1 MNIDDVK
8 KIAVLGAGVM
18 GHQISLLC
26 AIHGYKTICMD
37 ASEEILKKAEKFAD
51 TYLPGRVKKGKM
63 TEEAARKAREN
74 ISFTLDLNEAVRE
87 ADYVIE
93 AVIETLDTKRKVFE
107 DVDRL
112 APDSRD
118 RQRR

>member
-8 KIAVLGAGVM
+8 NIAVLGAGVM

-37 ASEEILKKAEKFAD
+37 TSEEILKKAEKFAD
-51 TYLPGRVKKGKM
+51 DYLPGRVKKGKM
-63 TEEAARKAREN
+63 AKEEARKAREN
-74 ISFTLDLNEAVRE
+74 ISFTQDLKEAVRE

-93 AVIETLDTKRKVFE
+93 AVIEALERKVAYMTHYHRNFANVE
-107 DVDRL
+107 MAML
-112 APDSRD
+112 
-118 RQRR
+118 